1 MRFQITALLVLI
13 IGTMASGCSPA
24 QQPQDPAFV
33 VQSFFDALNAGDFEG
48 AMVFVADDANFIYP
62 EVYSGKEAIGD
73 HFEKEIV
80 DRSANYE
87 LREFVVEGDTVRFI
101 SIYVSS
107 VASEENA
114 VEAVVEDGRIVF
126 LIAD

>member
-33 VQSFFDALNAGDFEG
+33 VQSFFDALNAGDLEG
-48 AMVFVADDANFIYP
+48 AMVFVADDARFIYP
-62 EVYSGKEAIGD
+62 EVYRGKEPIRD

-80 DRSANYE
+80 DRSASYE

-101 SIYVSS
+101 SMYVPS
-107 VASEENA
+107 VASEEND

-126 LIAD
+126 LNAD